1 MGVVQYIAL
10 VLCVAGIAVGQILF
24 KLASQALGSGTNL
37 WALISSPYLIGG
49 GALYVA
55 ATFTWIWLLSRV
67 ELSQAYPFMAL
78 SFVMVPLLSMAF
90 LGEEVSYRYWLGIAL
105 IVVGI
110 VLTLGATPR
119 T

>member
-10 VLCVAGIAVGQILF
+10 VLCVVGIAVGQIFF
-24 KLASQALGSGTNL
+24 KLASYALGPQTNVL
-37 WALISSPYLIGG
+37 ALVSSPYLIGG
-49 GALYVA
+49 GTLYVA

-78 SFVMVPLLSMAF
+78 SFVIVPLLSMAF
-90 LGEEVSYRYWLGIAL
+90 LGEQIGYRYWFGIAL
-105 IVVGI
+105 IVAGI
-110 VLTLGATPR
+110 VLTLSATPR